1 MALFNTRRFSDNSY
15 LVGGIHTL
23 QVKLNQPLS
32 HSKIN
37 LEMTTKL
44 YCNLK
49 QLFSCFLSWTTASP
63 TVIRW
68 LCSRL
73 QIALFT
79 VWTLVKPLTIDCN
92 ARKKI
97 HFYNYVLVPVCRY
110 LSSKELKT
118 NSVKQ
123 MRIHYAQVQHYYRKI
138 PGFMLRGLSISRTP
152 SKTDS
157 WGRSRWC
164 PS

>member
-1 MALFNTRRFSDNSY
+1 
-15 LVGGIHTL
+15 
-23 QVKLNQPLS
+23 
-32 HSKIN
+32 
-37 LEMTTKL
+37 MTTKL

-49 QLFSCFLSWTTASP
+49 QLFSCFLNWTTASP
-63 TVIRW
+63 TIIRW

-123 MRIHYAQVQHYYRKI
+123 MCIHYAQVQHYYRKI
-138 PGFMLRGLSISRTP
+138 PGFMLRGLYKPDTSLRRTAEAGPDGVRLRESWLYPQSRSMSFLPKRRVAGMTWL
-152 SKTDS
+152 K
-157 WGRSRWC
+157 
-164 PS
+164 